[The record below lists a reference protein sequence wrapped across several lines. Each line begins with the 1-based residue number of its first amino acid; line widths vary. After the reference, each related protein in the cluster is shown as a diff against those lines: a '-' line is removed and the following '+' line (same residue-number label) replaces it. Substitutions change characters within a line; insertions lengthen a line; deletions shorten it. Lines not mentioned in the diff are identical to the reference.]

1 MRLRFPFSMLT
12 LGLAV
17 AWAGGPGSVGAGTLV
32 VANKAEAT
40 ASLVDIATGDVR
52 ATLPV
57 GEGPHEV
64 AISPDGRLA
73 LVGNYG
79 VRNAP
84 GSSLTLIDVPGAAV
98 VRTIDLGKYQR
109 PHGIVWLADGVQAVV
124 TAETNKALLVVDT
137 ADGRVVS
144 AVDTDAEVSHM
155 VAVAPDGSRAFV
167 TNIRSGSVT
176 VVDLRT
182 NTRVDNLPT
191 GEGAEGVAVTPD
203 GATVWVT
210 NRAADTVTVL
220 DARSLEVLATLESPS
235 FPIRAVATAD
245 GRRVLVTNA
254 RSGDVSVFDAAN
266 RTLERRLSLR
276 VEASEV
282 EGRLFGDAFGTSSV
296 PIGIVVT
303 PDGTRAFI
311 AHSNADQISVVDLE
325 SWRVTGT
332 LKAGKEPDG
341 MAVSPHSVPA
351 EVVNGS
357 VALAPRCGT
366 KGGGGSP

>member
-1 MRLRFPFSMLT
+1 MRYQSPFPVFP

-17 AWAGGPGSVGAGTLV
+17 VLACAAGSAHGATLV

-40 ASLVDIATGDVR
+40 VSLVDIATGAVR

-98 VRTIDLGKYQR
+98 VRTIDLGEYQR
-109 PHGIVWLADGVQAVV
+109 PHGIVWLADGIRAVV

-137 ADGRVVS
+137 AGGEVVS
-144 AVDTDAEVSHM
+144 AVDTDAEISHM
-155 VAVAPDGSRAFV
+155 VAVTPDGSRAFV
-167 TNIRSGSVT
+167 ANIRSGSVT

-210 NRAADTVTVL
+210 NRAADSVTVL

-254 RSGDVSVFDAAN
+254 RSGDVSVFDAAT

-325 SWRVTGT
+325 SWKVIGA

-341 MAVSPHSVPA
+341 MAISSHNVPA
-351 EVVNGS
+351 PAANGA

-366 KGGGGSP
+366 KGGGGST